1 MILTI
6 DQGTTSSRAII
17 FDIDGSVIDSKQE
30 EYPLIYPQKGWVEID
45 PDKLLES
52 VTNTIKT
59 FQSLKID
66 YAAITNQRE
75 TTIVWDKE
83 TGKVIYNAIVWQDR
97 RTDQYCSSIDTP
109 SLKEEI
115 LSKTGLILDPYFSA
129 TKIRWILDN
138 VEGAQEKANQ
148 GRLLFG
154 TVDTYLMYKLSNHT
168 IHKTDVTNASRTM
181 LFNIHT
187 CEWDQDLLEV
197 FDIPA
202 SMLPEVIPS
211 DSSFGA
217 LDIMN
222 NIEVR
227 AVLGDQ
233 HAALFG
239 QHCVNRGDLKST
251 YGTGCFL
258 MVNTGNEAVKSSSGL
273 LTTIG
278 YSFKGKVNYALE
290 GSIYSAGTITQWLRD
305 QLMFFG
311 TAKDSENYLNH
322 SLLSNEV
329 YFIPAFNGLGA
340 PYWNSNIRGSFHG
353 LTRDTNKY
361 DLTTA
366 ALASISF
373 QTKDII
379 TTLDKDNIQVEKLK
393 IDGGMVDNDWFTK
406 HLATTID
413 RSVLI
418 PDNKE
423 STALGVAMMAGIAS
437 GLCSED
443 VLAQA
448 KTKEVKADSEKSK
461 EVLAEHAAWKSILE
475 KQLY

>member
-17 FDIDGSVIDSKQE
+17 FDTNGSVIDSKQK
-30 EYPLIYPQKGWVEID
+30 EYPLIYPQNGWVEID
-45 PDKLLES
+45 PEKLLES

-59 FQSLKID
+59 FQASKID

-75 TTIVWDKE
+75 TTIVWDKDS
-83 TGKVIYNAIVWQDR
+83 GKAIYNAIVWQDR
-97 RTDQYCSSIDTP
+97 RTDQYCSSIGSPD
-109 SLKEEI
+109 LKEQI
-115 LSKTGLILDPYFSA
+115 LNKTGLILDPYFSA

-138 VEGAQEKANQ
+138 VEGAREKANQ
-148 GRLLFG
+148 GKLLFG
-154 TVDTYLMYKLSNHT
+154 TVDSYLMYTLSNHK
-168 IHKTDVTNASRTM
+168 IHKTDFTNASRTM

-187 CEWDQDLLEV
+187 CEWDQDLLEL

-202 SMLPEVIPS
+202 SILPKVLPS

-217 LDIMN
+217 LETMN

-239 QHCVNRGDLKST
+239 QHCLNKGDLKST

-258 MVNTGNEAVKSSSGL
+258 MVNIGNEAIKSSSGL

-278 YSFKGKVNYALE
+278 YAFNGELNYALE

-305 QLMFFG
+305 QLNFFK
-311 TAKDSENYLNH
+311 TAKDSEIFLNN

-329 YFIPAFNGLGA
+329 FFIPAFNGLGA
-340 PYWNSNIRGSFHG
+340 PYWDSNIRGSFHG
-353 LTRDTNKY
+353 LTRDTNKN

-379 TTLDKDNIQVEKLK
+379 TTLNRDNIQVEKLK
-393 IDGGMVDNDWFTK
+393 IDGGMVENDWFTK
-406 HLATTID
+406 HLATTIN

-418 PDNKE
+418 PNNKE

-448 KTKEVKADSEKSK
+448 KAREVKADSEKSK
-461 EVLAEHAAWKSILE
+461 EVLAEYDAWKSILE
-475 KQLY
+475 KELH